1 MTILSIDIDYSK
13 VVNEYAKHNRLSID
27 KLLSDSRMKE
37 DVLIK
42 RTLMYA
48 TYKTIIEDIRQ
59 AKRKGVNINIS
70 NRTIF
75 TEIGK
80 IFNLHFSNVR
90 RNVFLCKKNY
100 NTYNR
105 YIKSLKIDC

>member
-1 MTILSIDIDYSK
+1 MNVISYSIDYSTI
-13 VVNEYAKHNRLSID
+13 VNEYARKRGLSKE
-27 KLLSDSRMKE
+27 KLLSDSRLKE
-37 DVLIK
+37 DILIK

-80 IFNLHFSNVR
+80 IFNLHFTNVR

>member
-1 MTILSIDIDYSK
+1 MNVITYNIDYSTI
-13 VVNEYAKHNRLSID
+13 VNEYARKRGLSKE
-27 KLLSDSRMKE
+27 KLLSDSRIKE
-37 DVLIK
+37 YMILK

-48 TYKTIIEDIRQ
+48 TYKTISNDINQ
-59 AKRKGVNINIS
+59 AKKNGVFINIS

-90 RNVFLCKKNY
+90 RNVFICKKNY
-100 NTYNR
+100 NTYNK
-105 YIKSLKIDC
+105 YLKSLKL

>member
-1 MTILSIDIDYSK
+1 MTILSINIDYYAI
-13 VVNEYAKHNRLSID
+13 VNEYARKRGLSKE
-27 KLLSDSRMKE
+27 KLLSDSRLKE
-37 DVLIK
+37 DMILK

-48 TYKTIIEDIRQ
+48 TYKTISNDIRQ

-80 IFNLHFSNVR
+80 IFNLHFTNVR

-105 YIKSLKIDC
+105 YIKSLKLGC

>member
-1 MTILSIDIDYSK
+1 MNVITYNIDYSTI
-13 VVNEYAKHNRLSID
+13 VNEYARKRGLSKE
-27 KLLSDSRMKE
+27 KLLSDSRLKE
-37 DVLIK
+37 DMILK

-48 TYKTIIEDIRQ
+48 TYKTISNDISK
-59 AKRKGVNINIS
+59 AKKNGININIS

-80 IFNLHFSNVR
+80 IFNLHFTNVR

-100 NTYNR
+100 NTYNK
-105 YIKSLKIDC
+105 YLKSLRL